1 MDKETQDKINKF
13 FEENKKYRKHKA
25 KKIRGVWTGK
35 KKQVEKD
42 MDNKFEI
49 IRESK
54 IYEEESGLLEED
66 KI

>member
-1 MDKETQDKINKF
+1 MDKDNYIDKF

-25 KKIRGVWTGK
+25 KKIRGVWVGK
-35 KKQVEKD
+35 EKQVERD
-42 MDNKFEI
+42 INKESEI
-49 IRESK
+49 RRERA